1 MMSLIVSQV
10 VDYFKQFVPAHP
22 SPLPA
27 TRTRGVGGEGFV
39 GFSRSFLTKM
49 TLPAISAAR
58 PFPFDVLYP
67 RGQIKA
73 GLARRVLRVFYE
85 ENRKNHGHLATSTS
99 PAGFARALWTRPV
112 SGSQ

>member
-1 MMSLIVSQV
+1 
-10 VDYFKQFVPAHP
+10 
-22 SPLPA
+22 
-27 TRTRGVGGEGFV
+27 
-39 GFSRSFLTKM
+39 M

-85 ENRKNHGHLATSTS
+85 ENRKKHGHLATSTS
-99 PAGFARALWTRPV
+99 HSGVAEALWTRPV
-112 SGSQ
+112 GGS